1 MKKSKRFKEIIN
13 SIDLKKVY
21 SVDDAIDVLKKC
33 PAVKF
38 DQSIEFSL
46 RIEVDLKK
54 TDQQVRGVS
63 FLPKGTGKEIKILV
77 FAEAEDAKVAIS
89 AGASYAGGSELIEK
103 VKTGWLDFDVVVAT
117 PSLMKEVGKLGKIL
131 GPKGLMPT
139 PKSGNVTKNVS
150 QVVSELKKGKVEFK
164 VGKDK
169 VINNSVG
176 KISFSKEDLIEN
188 IRSLMSSII
197 KSHFIKNI
205 NT

>member
-1 MKKSKRFKEIIN
+1 
-13 SIDLKKVY
+13 
-21 SVDDAIDVLKKC
+21 
-33 PAVKF
+33 
-38 DQSIEFSL
+38 
-46 RIEVDLKK
+46 
-54 TDQQVRGVS
+54 
-63 FLPKGTGKEIKILV
+63 
-77 FAEAEDAKVAIS
+77 
-89 AGASYAGGSELIEK
+89 
-103 VKTGWLDFDVVVAT
+103 
-117 PSLMKEVGKLGKIL
+117 MKEVGKLGKIL

-197 KSHFIKNI
+197 KSKPVSAKGQFIKSLSI
-205 NT
+205 SSTMGPGLKIDLNTIK